1 MKARFMTN
9 ILLMVVIALLIVVI
23 IQLQKRDAVEQPTG
37 QPSEQQSLSADDD
50 PFLGPE
56 DAEIV
61 VIEFSDYQCPYCG
74 ASEGTHDALV
84 SQFKARSPDY
94 EAAVPKLREL
104 AEQGKIKFVY
114 RDFPLSG
121 HQYAQKA
128 AEASEC
134 ADEQGK
140 YWEYHDALFENQET
154 LDVASLKTY
163 AADLSLD
170 ADTFNECLDSGS
182 MADEVQKDFD
192 DGTKAGVDGTPAF
205 FINDKLLSGALPF
218 SAFEQAINTL
228 G

>member
-1 MKARFMTN
+1 M
-9 ILLMVVIALLIVVI
+9 I
-23 IQLQKRDAVEQPTG
+23 
-37 QPSEQQSLSADDD
+37 
-50 PFLGPE
+50 
-56 DAEIV
+56 
-61 VIEFSDYQCPYCG
+61 
-74 ASEGTHDALV
+74 
-84 SQFKARSPDY
+84 SQFNAKSPGY
-94 EAAVPKLREL
+94 EPAVPKLREL
-104 AEQGKIKFVY
+104 AKQGNIKFVY

-121 HQYAQKA
+121 HQNAQKA

-140 YWEYHDALFENQET
+140 FWEYHDLLFENQEV
-154 LDVASLKTY
+154 LDVASLKIY

>member
-9 ILLMVVIALLIVVI
+9 ILLAIVIILLIVVI
-23 IQLQKRDAVEQPTG
+23 VQLQKRDTVNEAVEQP
-37 QPSEQQSLSADDD
+37 SEQSTLNADDD
-50 PFLGPE
+50 PFIGPE

-74 ASEGTHDALV
+74 ASEGTHEALI
-84 SQFKARSPDY
+84 SQFKAKSPDY

-140 YWEYHDALFENQET
+140 FWEYHDALFENQET

-163 AADLSLD
+163 ASDLGLD
-170 ADTFNECLDSGS
+170 TKEFDECLDSGS

-192 DGTKAGVDGTPAF
+192 DGTRAGVDGTPAF
-205 FINDKLLSGALPF
+205 FINDQKLSGALPF
-218 SAFEQAINTL
+218 SAFEQTINAL